1 MGSSFAAGLMASL
14 LYSASKERVGLGV
27 ALLAFVG
34 LLRHAE
40 PDSLDAEV
48 NVEAPG
54 GRLCVC
60 VRVHVSICALQLS
73 SGLCGLALHEGFLSA
88 RVSRLVGLH
97 CSLAWLA
104 TALPV
109 PCSPSLL

>member
-1 MGSSFAAGLMASL
+1 MASL

-27 ALLAFVG
+27 ALLAVVG

-40 PDSLDAEV
+40 PDSMDAEV
-48 NVEAPG
+48 NTVTPG
-54 GRLCVC
+54 GRLTLC
-60 VRVHVSICALQLS
+60 VHVSVCVLQLS
-73 SGLCGLALHEGFLSA
+73 SGLCGLALHESPLSA

-97 CSLAWLA
+97 CGLAWLA
-104 TALPV
+104 TTPPL